1 MTDAQKHTSLE
12 TDPVG
17 ALYSPSKRQKLETG
31 SFNVELEQA
40 RPEALSANP
49 TMGADCAHEL
59 SIASHEEYT
68 KDTTYGI
75 TEFVSTNLLGFS
87 GILKKRYAFSD
98 CCR

>member
-1 MTDAQKHTSLE
+1 ME

-17 ALYSPSKRQKLETG
+17 THHSPYKRQKLETP
-31 SFNVELEQA
+31 SLNEELEHA
-40 RPEALSANP
+40 LPEAPSANP
-49 TMGADCAHEL
+49 TMGTDCAHEH
-59 SIASHEEYT
+59 SIAFNGERE
-68 KDTTYGI
+68 KETTYGI